1 MSKTGWIATI
11 GYLAVFVSLL
21 FIENSRYGEV
31 VEVGDGKDNIFTL
44 LLIAGVLELVLFA
57 LLGSV
62 AISIVTPI
70 ALICGI
76 IGGSGRSG
84 LSSMNDP
91 IANSV
96 MKGIA
101 NERLLQGQKVKWYPS
116 DM

>member
-21 FIENSRYGEV
+21 FIENSRYGEI
-31 VEVGDGKDNIFTL
+31 KDNIFTL
-44 LLIAGVLELVLFA
+44 LLIAGVYELVLFG

-62 AISIVTPI
+62 AISIVMPI
-70 ALICGI
+70 ALICGT